1 MFFVG
6 ECVDVAAAVY
16 VVWVVVDDD
25 DDDDDDD
32 AVIWVATAVA
42 NVADSD
48 VIAADV
54 FVVVAADVADDATV
68 AFINNGVAFV
78 EISCVLFPV

>member
-1 MFFVG
+1 LLFCVG

-16 VVWVVVDDD
+16 VVWVVV

-54 FVVVAADVADDATV
+54 FVVVAVDVADDATV
-68 AFINNGVAFV
+68 AFINNGVASV
-78 EISCVLFPV
+78 EISCILFPV